1 MKIITRKKTKPKKLQ
16 TTNKQ
21 KKKENTLHFVN
32 KKKQTFICKF
42 FFDWQQWAT
51 IINGILLE

>member
-21 KKKENTLHFVN
+21 KKKENTFHFVN
-32 KKKQTFICKF
+32 KKKQTFISKF
-42 FFDWQQWAT
+42 FL
-51 IINGILLE
+51 IGSNGPP

>member
-1 MKIITRKKTKPKKLQ
+1 MKIITRKKTKPKNLQ

-21 KKKENTLHFVN
+21 KKKENALHFVN

-42 FFDWQQWAT
+42 FL
-51 IINGILLE
+51 IGSNGPP